1 LCSGGEIRPALRV
14 IAPTTQRVKM
24 KGETSVPEIV
34 FPSTEVKGKIAIVT
48 GAGQGLGRWMALGLA
63 HAGADIVIA
72 EINPQ
77 TGKSTSDAV
86 EKMDKRALY
95 IETDV
100 ARVDSIQSMVA
111 RVLKEWGRIDILVN
125 NAGINVRKKAEEVT
139 PGEFDRVAAV
149 NLRGVYFCAQAVG
162 RAMIEQREGRI
173 INIASA
179 AGFLVREGIPNSVY
193 STMKAGI
200 IMMTK
205 AMAAEWS
212 PYNVRVN
219 ALAPGY
225 FATPLTVPRLKDPK
239 ALKSVMDSTPL
250 KRVGQA
256 GDIIG
261 PVVFL
266 ASDAAA
272 FITGACLFVDGGRT
286 VL

>member
-1 LCSGGEIRPALRV
+1 ME
-14 IAPTTQRVKM
+14 M
-24 KGETSVPEIV
+24 KGETSVAEIV
-34 FPSTEVKGKIAIVT
+34 FPSMDVKGKIAVIT

-72 EINPQ
+72 EVNPQ
-77 TGKSTSDAV
+77 TGKSASDEV
-86 EKMDKRALY
+86 KKMEKRALY
-95 IETDV
+95 INTDV
-100 ARVDSIQSMVA
+100 TRVDSIQTMVA
-111 RVLKEWGRIDILVN
+111 RVMKEWGRIDILVN
-125 NAGINVRKKAEEVT
+125 NAGISVRKKAEEVT
-139 PGEFDRVAAV
+139 PEEFDRVAAV
-149 NLRGVYFCAQAVG
+149 NLRGAYFCAQAVG
-162 RAMIEQREGRI
+162 KVMIQQREGKI

-179 AGFLVREGIPNSVY
+179 AGFLVRTGIPNSVY

-225 FATPLTVPRLKDPK
+225 FATPLTVPRLKDNK
-239 ALKSVMDSTPL
+239 AMQSVMDSTPL
-250 KRVGQA
+250 KRLGQA
-256 GDIIG
+256 EDIVG

>member
-1 LCSGGEIRPALRV
+1 VTEIH
-14 IAPTTQRVKM
+14 
-24 KGETSVPEIV
+24 
-34 FPSTEVKGKIAIVT
+34 FPSMSLEGRVAIVT

-63 HAGADIVIA
+63 HAGADAVIA

-77 TGKSTSDAV
+77 AGEAAAEEVRKAG
-86 EKMDKRALY
+86 KRAVF

-100 ARVDSIQSMVA
+100 RREESIQSMVD

-125 NAGINVRKKAEEVT
+125 NAGVNVRKKAEEVA
-139 PGEFDRVAAV
+139 PRDFDEVASV
-149 NLRGVYFCAQAVG
+149 NLRGVYFCAQAAGKV
-162 RAMIEQREGRI
+162 MIQHRQGKI

-179 AGFLVREGIPNSVY
+179 AGFLVRAGIPNSVY
-193 STMKAGI
+193 SITKAGI

-205 AMAAEWS
+205 ALAAEWS
-212 PYNVRVN
+212 PYNINVN
-219 ALAPGY
+219 AVAPGY
-225 FATPLTVPRLKDPK
+225 FATPLAAPRLKDPQ
-239 ALKSVMDSTPL
+239 ALRAIMDSTPL

-256 GDIIG
+256 EDIIG

>member
-1 LCSGGEIRPALRV
+1 LFKGGETRHALRV
-14 IAPTTQRVKM
+14 IVPATQRVKM

-34 FPSTEVKGKIAIVT
+34 FPSMDVKEKIAIVT

-72 EINPQ
+72 EVNPQ
-77 TGKSTSDAV
+77 TGKSTADEV
-86 EKMDKRALY
+86 QKMGRRTLY

-100 ARVDSIQSMVA
+100 ARVDSIQAMVA
-111 RVLKEWGRIDILVN
+111 RVMKEWGRIDILVN

-139 PGEFDRVAAV
+139 PEEFDRVAAV
-149 NLRGVYFCAQAVG
+149 NLRGAYFCAQAVG
-162 RAMIEQREGRI
+162 KVMIQQREGKI

-179 AGFLVREGIPNSVY
+179 AGFLVRAGIPNSVY

-225 FATPLTVPRLKDPK
+225 FATPLAVPRLKDPK
-239 ALKSVMDSTPL
+239 AVQSVMDSTPL
-250 KRVGQA
+250 KRIGQA
-256 GDIIG
+256 EDIIG

>member
-1 LCSGGEIRPALRV
+1 MFKGGATHRALRV
-14 IAPTTQRVKM
+14 IAPTTQRVKR

-34 FPSTEVKGKIAIVT
+34 FPSMEVKGKIAIVT

-77 TGKSTSDAV
+77 TGKSTADEV
-86 EKMDKRALY
+86 KKMGRRALF

-100 ARVDSIQSMVA
+100 TRVNSIQGMVG
-111 RVLKEWGRIDILVN
+111 RVVKEWGRIDILVN
-125 NAGINVRKKAEEVT
+125 NAGINIRRRAEELT
-139 PGEFDRVAAV
+139 PEEFDQVAAV
-149 NLRGVYFCAQAVG
+149 NLRGAYFCAQAVG
-162 RAMIEQREGRI
+162 KVMIQQREGKI

-179 AGFLVREGIPNSVY
+179 AGFLVRAGIPNSVY

-239 ALKSVMDSTPL
+239 ALQSVMDSTPL
-250 KRVGQA
+250 KRIGQA
-256 GDIIG
+256 EDIIG

>member
-1 LCSGGEIRPALRV
+1 MTEIH
-14 IAPTTQRVKM
+14 
-24 KGETSVPEIV
+24 
-34 FPSTEVKGKIAIVT
+34 FPSMSLEGRVAIVT

-63 HAGADIVIA
+63 HAGADAVIA

-77 TGKSTSDAV
+77 AGEAAAEEVRKAG
-86 EKMDKRALY
+86 KRAVF

-100 ARVDSIQSMVA
+100 RREESIQSMVD

-125 NAGINVRKKAEEVT
+125 NAGVNVRKKAEEVA
-139 PGEFDRVAAV
+139 PRDFDEVASV
-149 NLRGVYFCAQAVG
+149 NLRGVYFCAQAAGKV
-162 RAMIEQREGRI
+162 MIQHRQGKI

-179 AGFLVREGIPNSVY
+179 AGFLVRAGIPNSVY
-193 STMKAGI
+193 SITKAGI

-205 AMAAEWS
+205 ALAAEWS
-212 PYNVRVN
+212 PYNINVN
-219 ALAPGY
+219 AIAPGY
-225 FATPLTVPRLKDPK
+225 FATPLAAPRLKDPK
-239 ALKSVMDSTPL
+239 ALQAIMDSTPL

-256 GDIIG
+256 EDIIG

>member
-1 LCSGGEIRPALRV
+1 MFKGGATRHPLRV
-14 IAPTTQRVKM
+14 IAPTTQQVKM

-34 FPSTEVKGKIAIVT
+34 FPSMDVKGKIAIVT
-48 GAGQGLGRWMALGLA
+48 GAGQGLGCWMALGLA

-72 EINPQ
+72 EVNPQ
-77 TGKSTSDAV
+77 TGKSTADEV
-86 EKMDKRALY
+86 KKMGRRALF

-100 ARVDSIQSMVA
+100 TQVNSIQGMVG
-111 RVLKEWGRIDILVN
+111 RVVKEWGRIDILVN
-125 NAGINVRKKAEEVT
+125 NAGINICRRAEELT
-139 PGEFDRVAAV
+139 PEEFDQVAAV
-149 NLRGVYFCAQAVG
+149 NLRGAYFCAQAVG
-162 RAMIEQREGRI
+162 KVMIQQREGKI

-179 AGFLVREGIPNSVY
+179 AGFLVRAGIPNSVY

-239 ALKSVMDSTPL
+239 AVQSVMDSTPL
-250 KRVGQA
+250 KRIGQA
-256 GDIIG
+256 EDIIG

>member
-1 LCSGGEIRPALRV
+1 LFKGGETRHALRV
-14 IAPTTQRVKM
+14 IAPATERVKM
-24 KGETSVPEIV
+24 KGETSVSEIV
-34 FPSTEVKGKIAIVT
+34 FPSMDVKGKIAIVT

-72 EINPQ
+72 EVNPQ
-77 TGKSTSDAV
+77 TGKSTADEV
-86 EKMDKRALY
+86 QKMGRRTLY

-100 ARVDSIQSMVA
+100 ARVDSIQAMVA
-111 RVLKEWGRIDILVN
+111 RVMKEWGRIDILVN
-125 NAGINVRKKAEEVT
+125 NAGISVRKKAEEVT
-139 PGEFDRVAAV
+139 PEEFDRVAAV
-149 NLRGVYFCAQAVG
+149 NLRGAYFCAQAVG
-162 RAMIEQREGRI
+162 KVMIQQREGKI

-179 AGFLVREGIPNSVY
+179 AGFLVRAGIPNSVY

-239 ALKSVMDSTPL
+239 AVQSVMDSTPL
-250 KRVGQA
+250 KRIGQA
-256 GDIIG
+256 EDIIG

>member
-1 LCSGGEIRPALRV
+1 MER
-14 IAPTTQRVKM
+14 
-24 KGETSVPEIV
+24 SVNQIH
-34 FPSTEVKGKIAIVT
+34 FPSMNLSGKSAIVT
-48 GAGQGLGRWMALGLA
+48 GAGQGLGLWMALGLA
-63 HAGADIVIA
+63 YAGADTVIA

-77 TGKSTSDAV
+77 AGDAAA
-86 EKMDKRALY
+86 EEIRKAGRRGLF

-100 ARVDSIQSMVA
+100 RREDSIRSMVD

-125 NAGINVRKKAEEVT
+125 NAGVNVRKKAEEVE
-139 PGEFDRVAAV
+139 PEDFDQVAAV
-149 NLRGVYFCAQAVG
+149 NLRGAYFCAQAAGKV
-162 RAMIEQREGRI
+162 MIQQKQGKI

-179 AGFLVREGIPNSVY
+179 AGFLVRAGIPNSVY
-193 STMKAGI
+193 SITKAGI

-205 AMAAEWS
+205 ALAAEWS
-212 PYNVRVN
+212 SYNINVN
-219 ALAPGY
+219 AIAPGY
-225 FATPLTVPRLKDPK
+225 FATPLAAPRLKDPQ
-239 ALKSVMDSTPL
+239 ALQAILDSTPL

-256 GDIIG
+256 EDIIG

>member
-1 LCSGGEIRPALRV
+1 MA
-14 IAPTTQRVKM
+14 
-24 KGETSVPEIV
+24 EIV
-34 FPSTEVKGKIAIVT
+34 FPSTGVKGRIAIVT

-63 HAGADIVIA
+63 HAGADVVIA
-72 EINPQ
+72 EKNPQ
-77 TGKSTSDAV
+77 TGKSTADEV
-86 EKMDKRALY
+86 IKMDRRSLFT
-95 IETDV
+95 ETDV
-100 ARVDSIQSMVA
+100 TRVDSIQAMVN
-111 RVLKEWGRIDILVN
+111 RVVKEWGRIDILVN
-125 NAGINVRKKAEEVT
+125 NAGINIRKRADEVT
-139 PGEFDRVAAV
+139 PEEFDQVAAV
-149 NLRGVYFCAQAVG
+149 NLRGAYFCAQAAGKV
-162 RAMIEQREGRI
+162 MIQQKRGKI

-179 AGFLVREGIPNSVY
+179 AGFLVRAGIPNSVY
-193 STMKAGI
+193 ATMKAGI

-212 PYNVRVN
+212 PYNINVN

-225 FATPLTVPRLKDPK
+225 FSTPLSAPRLKDPK
-239 ALKSVMDSTPL
+239 AWQSVMDSTPL

-256 GDIIG
+256 EDIIG